1 MLTKEKTSSIVEKF
15 GKNPRN
21 SGDMGV
27 QIALLTERI
36 NTLQP
41 HFAKA
46 AKDHASRRGLL
57 KMVGR
62 RRSLLNHLRDTEPKR
77 YLELLSQLNLRK

>member
-1 MLTKEKTSSIVEKF
+1 MLTKEKIGSVVEKF
-15 GKNPRN
+15 GKNARN
-21 SGDMGV
+21 TGDMGV

-36 NTLQP
+36 NGLQP
-41 HFAKA
+41 HFAVAK
-46 AKDHASRRGLL
+46 KDHASRRGLL

-62 RRSLLNHLRDTEPKR
+62 RRSLLNHLRDNEPKR